1 MTGESDMAR
10 AGLRRKIMVCRF
22 AKRGLMN
29 RQCNGASPPAII
41 GTPRF
46 VASSSA
52 REMFMRVS
60 VKSAAL
66 LAGVIAAC
74 VGGQA
79 LADGPV
85 LYDGYKVPHDSLGRP
100 DLTAV
105 WSSATITRLERKP
118 SFGQRLVMT
127 PREVEAA
134 EGRIKAANDLA
145 AQPTDPKA
153 TVKDL
158 PADCSDGRAKACN
171 YNSVWPHPGSKV
183 ARFHGEPPPSIFT
196 PPNRPLPLNPTSH

>member
-1 MTGESDMAR
+1 MVR
-10 AGLRRKIMVCRF
+10 AGQRRKTMVCQF

-41 GTPRF
+41 GAPRF

-66 LAGVIAAC
+66 LAGVIGAC
-74 VGGQA
+74 VSGQA

-85 LYDGYKVPHDSLGRP
+85 LYDGYKVPHDSLRRP
-100 DLTAV
+100 QLTPAS
-105 WSSATITRLERKP
+105 SSATITRLERKP

-171 YNSVWPHPGSKV
+171 YNSVWTDPGSKV
-183 ARFHGEPPPSIFT
+183 ARVHGEPHTSIFT
-196 PPNRPLPLNPTSH
+196 TPDRLGPLHP

>member
-1 MTGESDMAR
+1 MVR
-10 AGLRRKIMVCRF
+10 AGQRRKTMVCQF

-79 LADGPV
+79 LADGPG
-85 LYDGYKVPHDSLGRP
+85 LYDGYKVPHDTLGRP
-100 DLTAV
+100 YLTAV
-105 WSSATITRLERKP
+105 WRRPTITH
-118 SFGQRLVMT
+118 
-127 PREVEAA
+127 
-134 EGRIKAANDLA
+134 I
-145 AQPTDPKA
+145 
-153 TVKDL
+153 
-158 PADCSDGRAKACN
+158 
-171 YNSVWPHPGSKV
+171 
-183 ARFHGEPPPSIFT
+183 
-196 PPNRPLPLNPTSH
+196 

>member
-1 MTGESDMAR
+1 MVR
-10 AGLRRKIMVCRF
+10 AGQRRKIMVCQF

-29 RQCNGASPPAII
+29 RQCNAAAWPAII
-41 GTPRF
+41 GTPSF

-118 SFGQRLVMT
+118 SFGHRLVMT
-127 PREVEAA
+127 PPEVRAA
-134 EGRIKAANDLA
+134 EGPTQAANDLT
-145 AQPTDPKA
+145 AQP
-153 TVKDL
+153 
-158 PADCSDGRAKACN
+158 
-171 YNSVWPHPGSKV
+171 
-183 ARFHGEPPPSIFT
+183 
-196 PPNRPLPLNPTSH
+196 